1 MTHADNAK
9 RNKTISAQATKLY
22 AKGKSIREISEA
34 TGASYGKIHRL
45 LNEAGVALRP
55 RGGSRPKSAKA

>member
-1 MTHADNAK
+1 MTHADNVK
-9 RNKTISAQATKLY
+9 RNKKISADAIKLY

-45 LNEAGVALRP
+45 LGEAGVTLRP
-55 RGGSRPKSAKA
+55 RGGSRPKTKA